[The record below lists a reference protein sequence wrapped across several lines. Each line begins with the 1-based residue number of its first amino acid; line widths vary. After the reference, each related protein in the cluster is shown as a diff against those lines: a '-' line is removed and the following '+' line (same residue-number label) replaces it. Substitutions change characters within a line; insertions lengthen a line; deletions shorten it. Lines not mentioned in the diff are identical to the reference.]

1 MKVTLYSAPGCPC
14 CSHLRTCLDAAGIAY
29 HAVADARILRELGFT
44 HVPMLDVGGRILTYQ
59 AALQWL
65 RERKDNP

>member
-14 CSHLRTCLDAAGIAY
+14 CSHLRACLDAQGISYEDVCDTQAMLDLGY
-29 HAVADARILRELGFT
+29 THA
-44 HVPMLDVGGRILTYQ
+44 PMLDVDGGILNYQ

-65 RERKDNP
+65 RERKETP